1 MKITK
6 DRIAEIIKE
15 EIEGMSILASS
26 IDDLSEK
33 IDALDVSIDYL
44 ASAMTG
50 QSALSIGTT
59 QGNLGRAAS
68 AKMPM
73 REEETLDE
81 ADVMSAIEANH
92 LALEMLPYV
101 APATLAAIYAGV
113 REEMAQRARDK
124 KSARKYDHTLEPK

>member
-6 DRIAEIIKE
+6 ERITEIIKE
-15 EIEGMSILASS
+15 EIEGMSMLASS
-26 IDDLSEK
+26 IDDLSDK

-50 QSALSIGTT
+50 QSALSIGAT

-68 AKMPM
+68 AKAPM
-73 REEETLDE
+73 REEEALDE
-81 ADVMSAIEANH
+81 GDVMSAIEANH

-101 APATLAAIYAGV
+101 GTATLAAFYAGI
-113 REEMAQRARDK
+113 RAEMDQRARDK
-124 KSARKYDHTLEPK
+124 KTDRKYDHTLEPK